1 MAGQVTMTISKIRIL
16 IEAIEARMVEFGFT
30 ATNTVFDFDAVP
42 DSIIHKAFRIENRII
57 ENRYNMDNRA
67 NPREEIAI
75 WIAYKE
81 KRDARAA
88 WKAGL
93 DDREIIEDDL
103 VNDPTIMA
111 LDSDPLL
118 ALDSEASSQKYLKEY
133 LVSKLAFTADY
144 LRTIS

>member
-1 MAGQVTMTISKIRIL
+1 MTTSKIRIL
-16 IEAIEARMVEFGFT
+16 IEAIETRMTALEFK
-30 ATNTVFDFDAVP
+30 ATNAVFDFDSVP
-42 DSIIHKAFRIENRII
+42 DSIIDKAFRIESRII
-57 ENRYNMDNRA
+57 ENRYHMDNHA

-75 WIAYKE
+75 WIAYKT

-93 DDREIIEDDL
+93 DDREMIEDDL
-103 VNDPTIMA
+103 VNDPTIMV

-118 ALDSEASSQKYLKEY
+118 ALDSDASGQKYLNDY

-144 LRTIS
+144 LRILS